1 MKDAGMRDLV
11 TKLCSDECAG
21 RRPGTKGGL
30 LARSLVKAELE
41 KVGLRVRE
49 QALPRIGGANLIA
62 EVPGSG
68 ALAERCI
75 VVGAHYDHLGQEG
88 RAIYRGADDN
98 AAAVAILV
106 EAARAVMS
114 RGAGGRRVVFVAF
127 DAEEPPHFLSGDMG
141 SEAFAE
147 ESGVENV
154 DAMIAMDLVGH
165 ALGPSPLPAEVRR
178 SLFVLGAEKGDLAPF
193 VRSRPGLF
201 PRRLDAEV
209 IPPLSDYQAYW
220 QRRVPFLFLTCGRSA
235 VYHTPEDTPDKLD
248 FEKMSATAAFLS
260 DLVSD
265 LKEHAPVAHFVDK
278 RDDAATVETLLELG
292 KVLSAFSPMASTAVT
307 MLQAMRGR
315 KLTKGEQGTL
325 SMIIGGL
332 EQGLA

>member
-1 MKDAGMRDLV
+1 MKQLV
-11 TKLCSDECAG
+11 ADLCSDECAG

-30 LARSLVKAELE
+30 LARSLVRAELE
-41 KVGLRVRE
+41 KLGVRVRE

-62 EVPGSG
+62 ELPGSG
-68 ALAERCI
+68 PLADRAI
-75 VVGAHYDHLGQEG
+75 VVGAHYDHLGQVG

-106 EAARAVMS
+106 AAARAVIA
-114 RGAGGRRVVFVAF
+114 RGTGGRRVVFVGF

-141 SEAFAE
+141 SEAFAAE
-147 ESGVENV
+147 AGVSDV

-165 ALGPSPLPAEVRR
+165 ALGPAPLPPEIRK
-178 SLFVLGAEKGDLAPF
+178 SLFVLGAEKGELAPF
-193 VRSRPGLF
+193 LRSRQGLF
-201 PRRLDAEV
+201 VRRLDAEV

-220 QRRVPFLFLTCGRSA
+220 ERRVPFLFLTCGRSA
-235 VYHTPEDTPDKLD
+235 VYHTPGDTPDKLD
-248 FEKMSATAAFLS
+248 WDKMDATAAFLA

-265 LKEHAPVAHFVDK
+265 LREHAPSARFVDR
-278 RDDAATVETLLELG
+278 RDDAASVETLLELATT
-292 KVLSAFSPMASTAVT
+292 LAPFSPVAGAAVE
-307 MLQAMRGR
+307 MLGAMRGR
-315 KLTKGEQGTL
+315 PLTKGEQGTL